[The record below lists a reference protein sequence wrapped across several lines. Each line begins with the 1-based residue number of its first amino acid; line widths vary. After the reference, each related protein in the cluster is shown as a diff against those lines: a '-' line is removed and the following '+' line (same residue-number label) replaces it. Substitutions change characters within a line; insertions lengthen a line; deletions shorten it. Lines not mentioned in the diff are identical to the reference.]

1 MGQAAF
7 FMRPK
12 DGGRCAECSGPLS
25 SSPRPRRP
33 RRYCSPTCRKAREL
47 CLRRM
52 QTELR
57 VLKRRLA
64 LLLMPDTLHLKTLS
78 GRTHVQQI
86 AEVQRALAATQSQL
100 AEKG

>member
-1 MGQAAF
+1 
-7 FMRPK
+7 
-12 DGGRCAECSGPLS
+12 
-25 SSPRPRRP
+25 
-33 RRYCSPTCRKAREL
+33 
-47 CLRRM
+47 M

-86 AEVQRALAATQSQL
+86 AEVQRALAATQRQL